1 MNRLTLAIGLA
12 LSAGL
17 LHAEERSAAASP
29 SSAVAADASS
39 AAPAPSIYT
48 YDPLKVIGQRLF
60 PYQEGM
66 TMDRRYI
73 EEQIRGNGDI
83 GTLLRIN
90 PSVQFDETA
99 ATSRNMGEIRPA
111 DISINGGLYYQNA
124 FVLDGAGFNNDT
136 APGGST
142 LAASIIDVPSHTQG
156 IALDASQIG
165 TLTVYDSN
173 VPASYGGFNG
183 GVVEAESRRARD
195 AFSGSVVMRMQRSV
209 WNEMHIAAP
218 ALQNFEES
226 STESLQPRYDKY
238 QLRATLEG
246 RTRNGL
252 GLSGTVSRLRSV
264 IPLRG
269 YTSGRNSVSDENEKE
284 QVRENTSASLRAD
297 WSDGEGLEVSASVNY
312 APTDERYF
320 IANAKN
326 GYYDLEQGGP
336 VASLRVNYQ
345 RGDWTWRNTLSYSD
359 LDSSRRSQT
368 DYWKSWARS
377 SEMDWGV
384 TTLSAEGSWGN
395 IDQRNR
401 NLGYKLVLEREPV
414 RLGNGEHRLQFGLEY
429 RDRSADYHRLNDH
442 SSYLNPAATRTC
454 TASDGTLD
462 RDGCSLSPVETTA
475 SGVIKGRGQYFTR
488 RNVYREGAFNV
499 DNREWALFAQD
510 DIRLGRWSLRPG
522 VRVDG
527 DSLMGRTT
535 VAPRLATSWDVFG
548 DRDTL
553 LTAGVNR
560 YYGRNLFAYKLR
572 EGRERLQL
580 EQRRG
585 ADLIWRDVRTSPA
598 DYRFDKLRVPYSDE
612 LALGWNQRWA
622 GLDLS
627 LKYVRRENRD
637 EVLRETILNLDD
649 SGFYD
654 TRVNRYNNRGRSRSQ
669 TYTASVSPSRPL
681 RWGSVAT
688 SAEAAFDYTDVRR
701 NYNDYETAYTEALE
715 DWVRYQGKLMRA
727 NELPATSFNR
737 PWSARLASQTRFES
751 IGLLWSNFL
760 RYRSGYRGRQSLGR
774 EVFEGKSISVI
785 DEVAY
790 PDTWTWD
797 SSVEW
802 TLRLPHE
809 QQAYAR
815 VEAQNLTNRSNLI
828 SSATATTTVYEPGRS
843 YWLELGYR
851 F

>member
-12 LSAGL
+12 LSAGSL
-17 LHAEERSAAASP
+17 RAAETP
-29 SSAVAADASS
+29 KAADAPSP
-39 AAPAPSIYT
+39 APAASASIYT

-66 TMDRRYI
+66 SMDRRYI
-73 EEQIRGNGDI
+73 DEQIRGNGDI

-90 PSVQFDETA
+90 PSVQFDDTA

-124 FVLDGAGFNNDT
+124 FVLDGANFNNDT

-142 LAASIIDVPSHTQG
+142 IAASIIDVPSHTQG

-173 VPASYGGFNG
+173 VPAAYGGFNG

-195 AFSGSVVMRMQRSV
+195 AFAGNVTLRMQRSV
-209 WNEMHIAAP
+209 WNEVHIAAP
-218 ALQNFEES
+218 TQNNFEQSADEDM
-226 STESLQPRYDKY
+226 QPRYDKY
-238 QLRATLEG
+238 QLRASLEG

-269 YTSGRNSVSDENEKE
+269 YTNGRSSASDDNEKE

-297 WSDGEGLEVSASVNY
+297 WSDGDGLEISASFNY

-320 IANAKN
+320 IINAKD
-326 GYYDLEQGGP
+326 GYYDLKQGGP
-336 VASLRVNYQ
+336 AGSVRLNYQ

-377 SEMDWGV
+377 SEKDWGV

-401 NLGYKLVLEREPV
+401 NLGYKLMLEREPA
-414 RLGNGEHRLQFGLEY
+414 RWGRSEHRLQFGLEY
-429 RDRSADYHRLNDH
+429 RDRSAYYHRLNDH
-442 SSYLNPAATRTC
+442 YSWLSPAATTTC
-454 TASDGTLD
+454 TAAGGALD
-462 RDGCSLSPVETTA
+462 RDGCSLAPVDATG
-475 SGVIKGRGQYFTR
+475 SGVVKGRGQYFTR
-488 RNVYREGAFNV
+488 RNLYREGSFTV

-510 DIRLGRWSLRPG
+510 DVRLGRWSLRPG
-522 VRVDG
+522 LRVDG
-527 DSLMGRTT
+527 DSLMGKTT
-535 VAPRLATSWDVFG
+535 VAPRLAVSWDVFG

-553 LTAGVNR
+553 LTAGINR
-560 YYGRNLFAYKLR
+560 YYGRNFFSYKLR

-585 ADLIWRDVRTSPA
+585 ADLVWRDVRTSPA
-598 DYRFDKLRVPYSDE
+598 NYRFDQLRVPYSDE
-612 LALGWNQRWA
+612 IAAGWNQRW
-622 GLDLS
+622 GGWDLS
-627 LKYVRRENRD
+627 LKYVRRDNRD
-637 EVLRETILNLDD
+637 EVLRETSSSLDE
-649 SGFYD
+649 SGFYN
-654 TRVNRYNNRGRSRSQ
+654 TRISRYTNKGQSRSQ
-669 TYTASVSPSRPL
+669 TYTASLSPAQAL
-681 RWGSVAT
+681 RWGRVAT
-688 SAEAAFDYTDVRR
+688 QAELALDYTDVRR
-701 NYNDYETAYTEALE
+701 NYTDYETAYNENFE
-715 DWVRYQGKLMRA
+715 DWVRYQGKLMRTW
-727 NELPATSFNR
+727 ELPATSYNR
-737 PWSARLASQTRFES
+737 PWTARLATQTRFEALN
-751 IGLLWSNFL
+751 LLWSNFL
-760 RYRSGYRGRQSLGR
+760 RYRGGYRSKRTVGS
-774 EVFEGKSISVI
+774 EVYQGEPILVVE
-785 DEVAY
+785 EVAY
-790 PDTWTWD
+790 PATWTWD

-802 TLRLPHE
+802 TLSLPHG
-809 QQAYAR
+809 QQTYAR
-815 VEAQNLTNRSNLI
+815 VEAQNVTNRSNLI